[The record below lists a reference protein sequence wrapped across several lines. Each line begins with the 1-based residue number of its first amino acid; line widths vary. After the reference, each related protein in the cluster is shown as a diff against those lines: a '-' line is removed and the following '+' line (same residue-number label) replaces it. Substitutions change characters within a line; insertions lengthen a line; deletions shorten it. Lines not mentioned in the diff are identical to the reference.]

1 MPTRAA
7 SRQEARRLSEKG
19 LRHLLCHR
27 FLHQYGFSGGR
38 MIVPVIVDDI
48 LRLVAA
54 YDSAARGPQQIVYT
68 AADAQA
74 TLRPRRR
81 IADTPLQPVHLT
93 MITPDDTARYAE
105 GPAPLLI
112 ARLVRWIYEAY
123 DQGALLTTADLAL
136 LSGHSS
142 RTVERHL
149 CRHELATQTLLPLR
163 GTIHDCSP
171 KLTHKRL
178 IVQRYLAGELPTEI
192 ARQTHHSI
200 EAVERYLRDF
210 ILVRAFADRF
220 DAEQI
225 SHLVG
230 RGIRVIQ
237 QYLELLNQTSPS
249 AKRDTPVRRPSV
261 SPQSGSREPAGETLP

>member
-1 MPTRAA
+1 MPTRAGR
-7 SRQEARRLSEKG
+7 RQEARRLGEKS
-19 LRHLLCHR
+19 LRHMLCHG
-27 FLHQYGFSGGR
+27 FLHDYGFSSGR
-38 MIVPVIVDDI
+38 MVVPAIVDDI

-54 YDSAARGPQQIVYT
+54 YYGDARPPEQIVYT
-68 AADAQA
+68 AAHAEA
-74 TLRPRRR
+74 TFRGGRR

-93 MITPDDTARYAE
+93 MIADDDIANYAE
-105 GPAPLLI
+105 GTALLLT

-136 LSGHSS
+136 LSGHSP

-149 CRHELATQTLLPLR
+149 CRHELTTKTLLPLR

-171 KLTHKRL
+171 KLTHKRQ
-178 IVQRYLAGELPTEI
+178 IIQRYLAGELPTEI
-192 ARQTHHSI
+192 ARHTHHSI

-210 ILVRAFADRF
+210 ELVRALADRF

-225 SHLVG
+225 SHLIG

-237 QYLELLNQTSPS
+237 QHLDLLNQTSPS
-249 AKRDTPVRRPSV
+249 EKRDTPVRQPSV
-261 SPQSGSREPAGETLP
+261 SPQSGSHEPAGETLP

>member
-1 MPTRAA
+1 MPTRAEH
-7 SRQEARRLSEKG
+7 RQEARRLSEKS
-19 LRHLLCHR
+19 LRHLLCQR

-54 YDSAARGPQQIVYT
+54 YYGDARGPQQIVYT

-74 TLRPRRR
+74 TLRGGRR

-93 MITPDDTARYAE
+93 MIADHDTAKYAQ
-105 GPAPLLI
+105 GAVPLLT
-112 ARLVRWIYEAY
+112 ARLVRWTHEAY
-123 DQGALLTTADLAL
+123 DQGALLTTADLAF
-136 LSGHSS
+136 LSGHSA

-149 CRHELATQTLLPLR
+149 CRHELTTQSLLPLR

-178 IVQRYLAGELPTEI
+178 IVERYLAGELPTEI

-237 QYLELLNQTSPS
+237 QYLELLNETSPS
-249 AKRDTPVRRPSV
+249 AKRDTPVRRASV
-261 SPQSGSREPAGETLP
+261 SPQSGSHEPAGETLP